1 VSIRFSVK
9 RYYHKTYTII
19 TEVAIALMTKWRHSG
34 LIRKILTHLGLWQI
48 KARPRPIAHGPPD
61 LAAATF
67 DDWPAPSAED
77 YLTDPLYPFEV

>member
-1 VSIRFSVK
+1 
-9 RYYHKTYTII
+9 
-19 TEVAIALMTKWRHSG
+19 MTKWRHSG

-48 KARPRPIAHGPPD
+48 KARPRPVAHAPPQ
-61 LAAATF
+61 LAAAPF